1 MTQFES
7 AEKHKTERGFFFF
20 GGGGGVEL
28 VPFIHS
34 NLCSMDQI
42 SSFSVV
48 SRFEPRAGECE
59 QFLWALD
66 RLHSQAKETEFQMFF
81 FNFAIP
87 RAYPIVIATWRHLIV
102 TGSIFTYHLM
112 PEKKTI
118 WTLLWSNP
126 GRLHSKRPRY
136 PLLPLGQISNALV
149 FGKNA
154 SHSDLLFQ
162 GSERNSGSLWLK
174 RNRAVDG
181 CSQQKAW
188 LTTLRL
194 VKRHFIE

>member
-1 MTQFES
+1 
-7 AEKHKTERGFFFF
+7 
-20 GGGGGVEL
+20 
-28 VPFIHS
+28 
-34 NLCSMDQI
+34 MDQI

-87 RAYPIVIATWRHLIV
+87 RAYHKFHLLGGVARIIFIATWRHFIM
-102 TGSIFTYHLM
+102 TGPIFTYHLM
-112 PEKKTI
+112 QKRKTI

-136 PLLPLGQISNALV
+136 PLLPLGRISNALV